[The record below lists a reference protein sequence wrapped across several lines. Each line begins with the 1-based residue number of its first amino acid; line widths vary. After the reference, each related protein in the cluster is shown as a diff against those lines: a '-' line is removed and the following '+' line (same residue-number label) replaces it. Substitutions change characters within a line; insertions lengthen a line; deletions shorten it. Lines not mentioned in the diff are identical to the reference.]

1 MKIGK
6 LTLGNTPK
14 IAAVIVDG
22 EDKKAISAAKR
33 DGADLLELRIDCF
46 KKRDALYIQKIIKD
60 IKAVNLPVIATI
72 RSKVEG
78 GKAAISDNARLGL
91 FETIIPFVDAV
102 DIELSSRQILKDIIS
117 QAHRF
122 NKKVLVSYHNFK
134 NTPEQKKLEAI
145 IKNSKKAG
153 SDIVKIATFA
163 RDKKDIIRLAS
174 LTVSHENIITI
185 AMGRLGTLSRL
196 LFPMLGSLITYCSVT
211 KSSAPGQISLNDS
224 KMLLEIL
231 KEAY

>member
-122 NKKVLVSYHNFK
+122 NKKVLVSYNNFK

-153 SDIVKIATFA
+153 GDIVKIATLA
-163 RDKKDIIRLAS
+163 RDKKDIVQLAS

-196 LFPMLGSLITYCSVT
+196 LFPMLGSLLTYCSVT
-211 KSSAPGQISLNDS
+211 KASAPGQIPL
-224 KMLLEIL
+224 KTTALLLKKL
-231 KEAY
+231 KE

>member
-6 LTLGNTPK
+6 LTLGNTPR
-14 IAAVIVDG
+14 IAAVIVDS
-22 EDKKAISAAKR
+22 EDKKAISVAKR
-33 DGADLLELRIDCF
+33 GGADLLELRIDCF
-46 KKRDALYIQKIIKD
+46 KKRDALYIQKTIKN

-78 GKAAISDNARLGL
+78 GKAAISDSARLGL

-102 DIELSSRQILKDIIS
+102 DIELSSSKILKDIIN

-122 NKKVLVSYHNFK
+122 NKKVIVSYHNFK

-153 SDIVKIATFA
+153 SDIVKIATLA

-196 LFPMLGSLITYCSVT
+196 LFPMLGSLLTYCSVT
-211 KSSAPGQISLNDS
+211 KASAPGQIPL
-224 KMLLEIL
+224 KTTALLLKKL
-231 KEAY
+231 KE

>member
-6 LTLGNTPK
+6 LTLGNTPR
-14 IAAVIVDG
+14 IAAVIVDS
-22 EDKKAISAAKR
+22 EDKKAISVAKR
-33 DGADLLELRIDCF
+33 GGADLLELRIDCF
-46 KKRDALYIQKIIKD
+46 KKRDALYIQKTIKD

-78 GKAAISDNARLGL
+78 GKAAISDSARLGL

-102 DIELSSRQILKDIIS
+102 DIELSSSKILKDIIN

-153 SDIVKIATFA
+153 GDIVKIATLA
-163 RDKKDIIRLAS
+163 RDKKDIVQLAS

-196 LFPMLGSLITYCSVT
+196 LFPMLGSLLTYCSVT
-211 KSSAPGQISLNDS
+211 KASAPGQIPL
-224 KMLLEIL
+224 KTTALLLKKL
-231 KEAY
+231 KE

>member
-1 MKIGK
+1 MNIGK
-6 LTLGNTPK
+6 LRLGSTPR
-14 IAAVIVDG
+14 IAAVILDG
-22 EDKKAISAAKR
+22 KDKKSISKAKR

-46 KKRDALYIQKIIKD
+46 KRRDTLYIQKTIKD

-72 RSKVEG
+72 RSKAEG
-78 GKAAISDNARLGL
+78 GKVAIIDNDRIGL
-91 FETIIPFVDAV
+91 FETILPFVDAV
-102 DIELSSRQILKDIIS
+102 DIELSSSKILKDIIN

-134 NTPEQKKLEAI
+134 NTPEQKQLEAI

-163 RDKKDIIRLAS
+163 RNKKDIIRLAS

-185 AMGRLGTLSRL
+185 AMGRLGVVSRL
-196 LFPMLGSLITYCSVT
+196 LLPMLGSLVTYSSVT
-211 KSSAPGQISLNDS
+211 KSSAPGQMPL
-224 KMLLEIL
+224 KTAAKLL
-231 KEAY
+231 KEIR

>member
-185 AMGRLGTLSRL
+185 AMGRLGVVSRL
-196 LFPMLGSLITYCSVT
+196 LLPMLGSLVTYSSVT
-211 KSSAPGQISLNDS
+211 KSSAPGQMPL
-224 KMLLEIL
+224 KTAAKLL
-231 KEAY
+231 KEIRK

>member
-14 IAAVIVDG
+14 IAAVILDG

-46 KKRDALYIQKIIKD
+46 KKRDALYIQKTIKD
-60 IKAVNLPVIATI
+60 IKTANLPVIATI
-72 RSKVEG
+72 RSKAEG
-78 GKAAISDNARLGL
+78 GKAAISDSDRLGL
-91 FETIIPFVDAV
+91 FETILPFVDAV

-153 SDIVKIATFA
+153 SDIVKIATLA

-196 LFPMLGSLITYCSVT
+196 LFPMLGSLLTYCSVT
-211 KSSAPGQISLNDS
+211 KASAPGQIPL
-224 KMLLEIL
+224 KTTALLLKKL
-231 KEAY
+231 KE